1 MDDRRC
7 PTTPAT
13 TPRVHP
19 RSMKIELESMS
30 PVLSPTTDQRVT
42 YPDRT
47 WNQFKLIQKGL
58 EDCPG
63 VRLFYYDGTV
73 EVLMPGRDHEFFK
86 SVIGFLLELFFM
98 EKGIEFYP
106 TGSMDQEREGEAFAQ
121 ADESYCMG
129 GPKVIPDLAIE
140 VTFTS
145 GNIAKL
151 ARYQLLGVVEVWFW
165 EDGLLSLYSLDAG
178 EYRRCDRSQI
188 LQLAA
193 LDIDLLTRCILLAET
208 SRLEA
213 ARVFKQGLR
222 PPAVLRPEF

>member
-1 MDDRRC
+1 M
-7 PTTPAT
+7 P
-13 TPRVHP
+13 
-19 RSMKIELESMS
+19 L
-30 PVLSPTTDQRVT
+30 VLSPTTDQRIA
-42 YPDRT
+42 YSDRT
-47 WNQFKLIQKGL
+47 WAQFKLIQKGL
-58 EDCPG
+58 EGCPG

-106 TGSMDQEREGEAFAQ
+106 TGSMDQEREGEVFAQ

-129 GPKVIPDLAIE
+129 GPKAIPDISIE

-145 GNIAKL
+145 GNTTKL
-151 ARYQLLGVVEVWFW
+151 SRYRALGVPEVWFW
-165 EDGLLSLYSLDAG
+165 EDGLLSLYHLEQDG
-178 EYRRCDRSQI
+178 YCRGDRSQI
-188 LQLAA
+188 PQLVD

-213 ARVFKQGLR
+213 ARVFKQGM
-222 PPAVLRPEF
+222 